1 MLILFFPEINYR
13 FEKIAF
19 FDYQIWA
26 SPQSIMYRGP
36 VNILQSGVRTSMVLD
51 VRYVLAIKSDVTLHT
66 VWTFIQCAMRG
77 LIASA
82 GARAYIRGFGGRA
95 PSGVQGQSPVRES
108 GDKAPWSWEP
118 FSFWTSNDNDMCL
131 SDCIWKSVSILFN
144 IAPHVNINVDVG

>member
-26 SPQSIMYRGP
+26 SPQSVMYRGP

-66 VWTFIQCAMRG
+66 V
-77 LIASA
+77 
-82 GARAYIRGFGGRA
+82 
-95 PSGVQGQSPVRES
+95 
-108 GDKAPWSWEP
+108 
-118 FSFWTSNDNDMCL
+118 
-131 SDCIWKSVSILFN
+131 
-144 IAPHVNINVDVG
+144 